1 MSQDDQIRWNR
12 QHAESGGSEE
22 PSRFLREVLESESW
36 DLPPGRA
43 LDLACGKGRNALYLA
58 SRGFHV
64 TAVDISP
71 VALERGRRLC
81 EQRLLAVEWQQ
92 ADLEHLQLK
101 TAEYDLIVNIN
112 YLQRSLIENIK
123 TALKTT
129 GHVIFETYLIDQQII
144 GHPKNPAY
152 LLAHNELLEYFR
164 DFRVLSY
171 REGKFPDAGKPS
183 YRAGIFA
190 RKSAQ

>member
-71 VALERGRRLC
+71 VALRP
-81 EQRLLAVEWQQ
+81 
-92 ADLEHLQLK
+92 
-101 TAEYDLIVNIN
+101 T
-112 YLQRSLIENIK
+112 
-123 TALKTT
+123 
-129 GHVIFETYLIDQQII
+129 
-144 GHPKNPAY
+144 
-152 LLAHNELLEYFR
+152 
-164 DFRVLSY
+164 
-171 REGKFPDAGKPS
+171 
-183 YRAGIFA
+183 
-190 RKSAQ
+190 